1 MSNCLPLALVFGILA
16 VAADGHAPENDS
28 IRMDHLKADLVF
40 LAGDAFRGRLTETPE
55 NSLATEFV
63 ASRFSRLGLKPSASD
78 GSFFLRY
85 NLVTA
90 RPVSSGT
97 LEAARGSSTRK
108 FSRSVDFYPHRFSA
122 SGVAQG
128 KLAFA
133 GFGIVGPD
141 QGRDDYKGVDVR
153 GRIVLVLD
161 HEPGET
167 DPTSPFDGLV
177 TSEHADPL
185 KKAVEAERKGA
196 VALLIVSDLHN
207 HPDPENFEAL
217 AAAYWPAS
225 PPRIERYALQSR
237 VEQVRIPV
245 AQVSRSVAAELLQ
258 SASKPLVELARSVE
272 SDGGAG
278 AVAVDDVTVTLSLD
292 VRRHIVPDRSVIAA
306 LEGSDPKLKDEWV
319 VISSHHDHDGADGA
333 VILNGADDNGSGTV
347 GLIAIAEAY
356 ASAAGKGQR
365 PRRSILFASFNSE
378 ERGLL
383 GSWAFVASPPVP
395 LAKIMAILNM
405 DMVGRDE
412 EVPEGGGPKFRGLP
426 VQKAETNRDTFTLLG
441 HSRSTALAESIE
453 RSNATGGFG
462 LRIKKDYDNNV
473 SNLIRRSDH
482 WPFLQHGVPGVWFHT
497 GLHPDYHTANDRPE
511 KIRYDKMEQ
520 IVRLVHQASWDLAQ
534 QELRPRLDRTHVRL
548 QGP

>member
-1 MSNCLPLALVFGILA
+1 MSNCLPLTLVFGILA
-16 VAADGHAPENDS
+16 VAVDGHAPENDS

-63 ASRFSRLGLKPSASD
+63 ASRFSRLGLKPVASD

-90 RPVSSGT
+90 RPGSSGT

-258 SASKPLVELARSVE
+258 SVNQPLVELARSVE

-462 LRIKKDYDNNV
+462 LRIKKDYDNK
-473 SNLIRRSDH
+473 
-482 WPFLQHGVPGVWFHT
+482 
-497 GLHPDYHTANDRPE
+497 DR
-511 KIRYDKMEQ
+511 K
-520 IVRLVHQASWDLAQ
+520 
-534 QELRPRLDRTHVRL
+534 
-548 QGP
+548 

>member
-1 MSNCLPLALVFGILA
+1 MSICLPLALVFGILA

-133 GFGIVGPD
+133 GFGIVGSD
-141 QGRDDYKGVDVR
+141 QGRDDYKDLDAR

-258 SASKPLVELARSVE
+258 SVNQPVVELARSVE

-534 QELRPRLDRTHVRL
+534 QELRPRLDRMHVRL

>member
-1 MSNCLPLALVFGILA
+1 VSISPHLALAFGILA
-16 VAADGHAPENDS
+16 AASDGHAPENDS
-28 IRMDHLKADLVF
+28 IRRDHLKADLSF
-40 LAGDAFRGRLTETPE
+40 LAGDAFRGRLTATPE

-63 ASRFSRLGLKPSASD
+63 ASRFSRLGLRPVRND

-85 NLVTA
+85 NLITA
-90 RPVSSGT
+90 RADSTGS
-97 LEAARGSSTRK
+97 LEAARGPSTRK
-108 FSRSVDFYPHRFSA
+108 FFQGADFYPHRFSA
-122 SGVAQG
+122 SGVAHG
-128 KLAFA
+128 KFAFA
-133 GFGIVGPD
+133 GFGIVAPD
-141 QGRDDYKGVDVR
+141 QGRDDYKGLDVR
-153 GRIVLVLD
+153 GRVVLVLD

-167 DPTSPFDGLV
+167 DPASLFDGVV

-185 KKAVEAERKGA
+185 KKAIEAERKGA

-217 AAAYWPAS
+217 GAAYWPDS

-237 VEQVRIPV
+237 VEQVSIPV
-245 AQVSRSVAAELLQ
+245 AQVSRSVACELLHGLNESLVALSR
-258 SASKPLVELARSVE
+258 SAE
-272 SDGGAG
+272 SSGGAG
-278 AVAVDDVTVTLSLD
+278 AVSVDDVIVTLSSA
-292 VRRHIVPDRSVIAA
+292 VRRHVVPDRSVIAG
-306 LEGSDPKLKDEWV
+306 LQGSDPKLRDEWV
-319 VISSHHDHDGADGA
+319 VISSHHDHEGADGA
-333 VILNGADDNGSGTV
+333 VIFNGADDNGSGTI

-356 ASAAGKGQR
+356 ASAAGKGQL

-383 GSWAFVASPPVP
+383 GSWAFVERPPIP
-395 LAKIMAILNM
+395 LAKIVAILNM

-426 VQKAETNRDTFTLLG
+426 VQKAETNRNTFTLLG

-462 LRIKKDYDNNV
+462 LRIKKDYDNNL

-482 WPFLQHGVPGVWFHT
+482 WPFLQYGVPGVWFHA

-534 QELRPRLDRTHVRL
+534 QEDRPRLGEMHVRL
-548 QGP
+548 HGQ

>member
-1 MSNCLPLALVFGILA
+1 MSSCLPLALVFGILA
-16 VAADGHAPENDS
+16 VAAEGHAPENDS

-40 LAGDAFRGRLTETPE
+40 LAGDAVRGRLTET
-55 NSLATEFV
+55 
-63 ASRFSRLGLKPSASD
+63 
-78 GSFFLRY
+78 
-85 NLVTA
+85 
-90 RPVSSGT
+90 
-97 LEAARGSSTRK
+97 
-108 FSRSVDFYPHRFSA
+108 
-122 SGVAQG
+122 
-128 KLAFA
+128 
-133 GFGIVGPD
+133 
-141 QGRDDYKGVDVR
+141 
-153 GRIVLVLD
+153 
-161 HEPGET
+161 
-167 DPTSPFDGLV
+167 
-177 TSEHADPL
+177 
-185 KKAVEAERKGA
+185 
-196 VALLIVSDLHN
+196 
-207 HPDPENFEAL
+207 PENFEAL

-258 SASKPLVELARSVE
+258 SANQPLVELSRSVE
-272 SDGGAG
+272 SNGGAG

-412 EVPEGGGPKFRGLP
+412 EVPEGGGLKFRGLP

-462 LRIKKDYDNNV
+462 LRIKKDYDNK
-473 SNLIRRSDH
+473 
-482 WPFLQHGVPGVWFHT
+482 
-497 GLHPDYHTANDRPE
+497 DR
-511 KIRYDKMEQ
+511 K
-520 IVRLVHQASWDLAQ
+520 
-534 QELRPRLDRTHVRL
+534 
-548 QGP
+548 

>member
-1 MSNCLPLALVFGILA
+1 MSTCLPLALVFGMLA

-167 DPTSPFDGLV
+167 DPASPFDGVV

-258 SASKPLVELARSVE
+258 SVNQPLVELARSVE

>member
-63 ASRFSRLGLKPSASD
+63 ASRFSRLGLKPVASD

-108 FSRSVDFYPHRFSA
+108 FSGSVDFYPHRFSA

-128 KLAFA
+128 KLTFA

-258 SASKPLVELARSVE
+258 SVNQPLVELSRSVE
-272 SDGGAG
+272 SNGGAG

-482 WPFLQHGVPGVWFHT
+482 WPFLQHGIPGVWFHT

-534 QELRPRLDRTHVRL
+534 QEVRPRLDRTHVRL